1 MIEVG
6 LIGFGLAGRY
16 FHAQVIDAVPGLRIS
31 AILQRTGN
39 EAARLY
45 PDARIVRSVHELLT
59 IDSIR
64 LIVIASP
71 NQTHFPFAKECLEAG
86 RDVVVDKPLTT
97 TVAEATEL
105 FQIARKCGRLL
116 TVYHSRRFD
125 ADFQAIRQFLQK
137 EGLGRVVRFET
148 HYDRYRPSG
157 KPGAWREQPG
167 PGSGILFDLA
177 PHLIDHALTL
187 FGPPQAISADIR
199 AERDVSKTDDSFDIS
214 LGYPGEMR
222 AKLSATMLGLIPRP
236 RFLVFGTQGAYL
248 KRGFDPLEN
257 ALRNGH
263 VPAPDGWVMEKPEDW
278 AEAERITDG
287 QLCKERIASRG
298 DWRDFYVNIR
308 DVLLGKADL
317 LVTPQQVL
325 DVMSTLELAHR
336 SSSERRVL
344 PWRSVQTEWHS

>member
-6 LIGFGLAGRY
+6 LVGFGLAGRY
-16 FHAQVIDAVPGLRIS
+16 FHAQVIGAVPGLRIS

-39 EAARLY
+39 EAAESY
-45 PDARIVRSVHELLT
+45 PDARIVRSLHELLA

-86 RDVVVDKPLTT
+86 RDVVVDKPFTT
-97 TVAEATEL
+97 TLAEAVEL
-105 FQIARKCGRLL
+105 FEIARKYRRVL

-125 ADFQAIRQFLQK
+125 ADFRGMRHFLQK
-137 EGLGRVVRFET
+137 KMLGRIVRFET

-177 PHLIDHALTL
+177 PHLIDHALML
-187 FGPPQAISADIR
+187 FGTPQAISAEIR
-199 AERDVSKTDDSFDIS
+199 AERDESKTDDAFDIS
-214 LGYPGEMR
+214 LVYEGNMR
-222 AKLSATMLGLIPRP
+222 AQLCASMLCLIPRP
-236 RFLVFGTQGAYL
+236 RFLVLGTQGGFL

-263 VPAPDGWVMEKPEDW
+263 VPAPDGWMMEESRNW
-278 AEAERITDG
+278 GEAEMMIDG
-287 QLCKERIASRG
+287 RLHKERVASSG
-298 DWRDFYVNIR
+298 DWRDFYVNVR
-308 DVLLGKADL
+308 DVLLGEAEL
-317 LVTPQQVL
+317 LVTPRQVL
-325 DVMSTLELAHR
+325 DVMSTLELAQR
-336 SSSERRVL
+336 SSAEKRVL
-344 PWRSVQTEWHS
+344 PWCSARME